1 MSHVFWRKTW
11 LMTFDESSYVDAALE
26 STSDYPLQKK
36 LEFYLSRSVQ
46 AGGHFEICT
55 FFDFSRKRWF
65 LGIGTCYMTHI
76 YFRRSIY
83 CEKIEKK
90 SGKKRNFEI
99 DFSHSI
105 TIISKKSDKFLKN
118 PVSFDKYQKP
128 SKNIEKVRK
137 VPKYPK
143 TFWKIPINCAKS
155 PKWLLWLTNLII
167 WICISI
173 TNSVII
179 Y

>member
-1 MSHVFWRKTW
+1 MTHDFRWVIIFWCCARIDLGLSVAKKIRVLSIKVCPSRRALWNLHFFWFFSKTVIFGNRNM
-11 LMTFDESSYVDAALE
+11 LYDSYLF
-26 STSDYPLQKK
+26 ST
-36 LEFYLSRSVQ
+36 FYLLW
-46 AGGHFEICT
+46 
-55 FFDFSRKRWF
+55 KNW
-65 LGIGTCYMTHI
+65 
-76 YFRRSIY
+76 
-83 CEKIEKK
+83 KK

>member
-26 STSDYPLQKK
+26 STSDYPLQKIRVLSINVCPSRWEIWNLYFFFWFFSK
-36 LEFYLSRSVQ
+36 TVIFGNRNMLYDSYLFSTFYLLW
-46 AGGHFEICT
+46 
-55 FFDFSRKRWF
+55 KNW
-65 LGIGTCYMTHI
+65 
-76 YFRRSIY
+76 
-83 CEKIEKK
+83 KK

>member
-1 MSHVFWRKTW
+1 
-11 LMTFDESSYVDAALE
+11 
-26 STSDYPLQKK
+26 
-36 LEFYLSRSVQ
+36 
-46 AGGHFEICT
+46 
-55 FFDFSRKRWF
+55 
-65 LGIGTCYMTHI
+65 MTHI

-143 TFWKIPINCAKS
+143 TF
-155 PKWLLWLTNLII
+155 
-167 WICISI
+167 
-173 TNSVII
+173 
-179 Y
+179 